1 MLLKVEG
8 CHDAFG
14 ALCTADAQPNQGNL
28 EVDQFKARLQANA
41 DQGIYT
47 TTIGQ
52 SGTLHLPELPKPTI
66 KVVMPGCS
74 RCYVLPLWLAH
85 AEISL

>member
-52 SGTLHLPELPKPTI
+52 LAP
-66 KVVMPGCS
+66 CS
-74 RCYVLPLWLAH
+74 CLGRVDCKDHVFCRLACMCPCVNGG
-85 AEISL
+85 